1 MHSRYFC
8 NSCLWTL
15 VSLAFAG
22 TGFIHTAAMAQSFP
36 VKPIRMVV
44 PFVPGGASD
53 VVARVVTQRL
63 SGLLGQQV
71 IVDYR
76 GGAGGSIGA
85 EYVAKSPAD
94 GYTLLLANP
103 GPSVINPLLQPKGS
117 FDSLR
122 DITPIVLMTVSPM
135 VLVVHQS
142 MPIKDVK
149 ELIAYVRSK
158 PGKINYGSSGTGA
171 ITHLTMEYFKAR
183 TKLDMVHVP
192 YKGASASLTAIMGGE
207 VSLMFAA
214 LGSLQGVLETKK
226 VRILAVA
233 APERMDLIPGVLTV
247 SENGVPDFNSMN
259 WFGVVGPPNT
269 PRSVVDL
276 LNREI
281 NRVVRSEEA
290 REQYNQLG
298 FIPRGSTPEEFE
310 RHIKAEIELWGKLIK
325 SQGIKA
331 N

>member
-1 MHSRYFC
+1 MSRKNFYT
-8 NSCLWTL
+8 LWA
-15 VSLAFAG
+15 LALLAL
-22 TGFIHTAAMAQSFP
+22 TATAFIHTAALAQNYP
-36 VKPIRMVV
+36 VKPIRLVV

-63 SGLLGQQV
+63 AGALGQQV

-76 GGAGGSIGA
+76 GGAGGAIGA

-103 GPSVINPLLQPKGS
+103 GPSVMNPLLQPKGS
-117 FDSLR
+117 FDSLK
-122 DITPIVLMTVSPM
+122 DITPVTLITVSPM
-135 VLVVHQS
+135 VLVVHPS
-142 MPIKDVK
+142 MPARDVK
-149 ELIAYVRSK
+149 ELITYVK
-158 PGKINYGSSGTGA
+158 TMPGKINYGSSGTGA

-192 YKGASASLTAIMGGE
+192 YKGASGSLTAIMGGE
-207 VSLMFAA
+207 VSLMYAA
-214 LGSLQGVLETKK
+214 LGSLQAVLESKK
-226 VRILAVA
+226 VRVLAVA
-233 APERMDLIPGVLTV
+233 APERTDLIPGAPTV
-247 SENGVPDFNSMN
+247 SESGIPDFISMN

-269 PRSVVDL
+269 PRPIVDK

-281 NRVVRSEEA
+281 NRVVRSAEA
-290 REQYNQLG
+290 KEQFAQLG
-298 FIPRGSTPEEFE
+298 FIPRGTTPEEFE
-310 RHIKAEIELWGKLIK
+310 QHIKAEIELWGKLIK